1 MTPPTR
7 SNTTPV
13 SLGRTRARVLG
24 ANTIRRTVLLLGVV
38 SAVVLGLLAMHT
50 LQTGMGNHNA
60 PMNSTGAMSTIGDTA
75 HHGEDTVPGTEVLAG
90 SDTVVGADMVG
101 ASHKHAASSEC
112 SGMCD
117 PEHTMAGMICV
128 LALLLTGLLLAAI
141 RPASTYTTAPLT
153 PVLRQVADAA
163 AARPG
168 PAPPD
173 LNVLSISRT

>member
-1 MTPPTR
+1 MTPPTPTR
-7 SNTTPV
+7 PHSTPV

-24 ANTIRRTVLLLGVV
+24 ANTIRRTVLLLAVV

-50 LQTGMGNHNA
+50 LQTGMGNHNV
-60 PMNSTGAMSTIGDTA
+60 PMNSTGEMSAIGDTA
-75 HHGEDTVPGTEVLAG
+75 HHADETLPGT
-90 SDTVVGADMVG
+90 DTVVGADVMG
-101 ASHKHAASSEC
+101 GSHRHVTSSEC

-141 RPASTYTTAPLT
+141 RPASTYTSTPLA
-153 PVLRQVADAA
+153 PVLLRVVDAA
-163 AARPG
+163 VARPG